1 MDPAFI
7 KQCADPALKPA
18 IVEQFVSAVGSGD
31 PLAVTV
37 RSGGRLI
44 LVPKPK
50 TPDEAMGVVRQYVG
64 QAVVR
69 VGVTQFPVGVGVK
82 DTSEISNDL
91 VEPCENL
98 RKGSAMFVKILRIVR
113 KWYGNPTNAEVF
125 PQIFDDA
132 VYAWNTGQFDGQSVF
147 QAQDPGGSTFLNTS
161 SEKPAE
167 EADPVAPP
175 PESGDTSQSTEPDK
189 ATEAGMRIDLSR
201 ISGDR

>member
-18 IVEQFVSAVGSGD
+18 IVEQFVSSVGSGD

-37 RSGGRLI
+37 KSGGRLI

-50 TPDEAMGVVRQYVG
+50 TPDEAMDIVRQYVG

-69 VGVTQFPVGVGVK
+69 VGLTQFPAGVGVE
-82 DTSEISNDL
+82 DASEIGSDL

-98 RKGSAMFVKILRIVR
+98 RKGSAMFAKILRIVR
-113 KWYGNPTNAEVF
+113 KWYGNPTSEEVF

-132 VYAWNTGQFDGQSVF
+132 VYAWNTGQFEGQGVF
-147 QAQDPGGSTFLNTS
+147 QAQDPSGAIAETGDKAKAA
-161 SEKPAE
+161 EPAD
-167 EADPVAPP
+167 AVS
-175 PESGDTSQSTEPDK
+175 PESEAEPSNPNNIG
-189 ATEAGMRIDLSR
+189 AAGIRIDLSR
-201 ISGDR
+201 IGGQK

>member
-37 RSGGRLI
+37 KSGGRLI

-50 TPDEAMGVVRQYVG
+50 TPEEAMGIVRQYVG

-69 VGVTQFPVGVGVK
+69 VGVTQFPAGVGVK
-82 DTSEISNDL
+82 DTSEIKSDL

-98 RKGSAMFVKILRIVR
+98 RNGSAMFAKILRIVG

-132 VYAWNTGQFDGQSVF
+132 VYAWNTGQFEGQGVF
-147 QAQDPGGSTFLNTS
+147 QAQDPGGAIADTS
-161 SEKPAE
+161 DKAKAVEAEPADDAAPAE
-167 EADPVAPP
+167 SEA
-175 PESGDTSQSTEPDK
+175 EPSNANDI
-189 ATEAGMRIDLSR
+189 EAAGIRIDLSR
-201 ISGDR
+201 IGGQK